1 MHQGSLCVIIPLG
14 QKGTEKRGGNMAS
27 VLRVSHGG
35 GAAVEESHLTI
46 EQAQS
51 TARSLSAVGEPVG
64 CCWCVGL
71 WDDEEEEDAAGE
83 SPG

>member
-1 MHQGSLCVIIPLG
+1 
-14 QKGTEKRGGNMAS
+14 MAS

-35 GAAVEESHLTI
+35 GAAVEESHLTT

-51 TARSLSAVGEPVG
+51 IARSLSAIGEPVG

-71 WDDEEEEDAAGE
+71 WDAEEEEEVAGE
-83 SPG
+83 SPLVRNKAHVREGTLSAIR

>member
-1 MHQGSLCVIIPLG
+1 
-14 QKGTEKRGGNMAS
+14 MAS
-27 VLRVSHGG
+27 VIRFGHGG

-51 TARSLSAVGEPVG
+51 MARSLAAVGKPTG

-71 WDDEEEEDAAGE
+71 WDEEGEEDPSE
-83 SPG
+83 SPC